1 VINFKTFGGHAKT
14 LVRDHWL
21 LVLILLIVVV
31 VFFAAPFIWLWRQAR
46 GVVAKVSPGA
56 AAAIPQGRS

>member
-1 VINFKTFGGHAKT
+1 MFNFSTFGGHAKT
-14 LVRDHWL
+14 LLRDHWL
-21 LVLILLIVVV
+21 LVFIILFLVV
-31 VFFAAPFIWLWRQAR
+31 VFFAAPFLWLWRKAR